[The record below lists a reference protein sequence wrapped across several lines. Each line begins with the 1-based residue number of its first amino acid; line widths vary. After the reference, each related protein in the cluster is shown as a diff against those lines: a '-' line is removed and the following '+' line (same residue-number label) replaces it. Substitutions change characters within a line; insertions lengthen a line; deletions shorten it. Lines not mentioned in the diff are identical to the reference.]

1 MKKRNIA
8 FMGIFLA
15 LALVLGYVETFIPL
29 PQGIPGM
36 KLGLTNLIIVII
48 LYCEGTKEAYIIS
61 ATRVILSGFLFGNVQ
76 IIIFSLGGAML
87 SLTAMALL
95 KRTNN
100 LNVITISAVGGVMH
114 NIGQI
119 VVAMITVQTFSIK
132 YYIPVLVVV
141 GLITGLII
149 GAVANELIKRLHRF
163 F

>member
-1 MKKRNIA
+1 
-8 FMGIFLA
+8 
-15 LALVLGYVETFIPL
+15 
-29 PQGIPGM
+29 
-36 KLGLTNLIIVII
+36 
-48 LYCEGTKEAYIIS
+48 
-61 ATRVILSGFLFGNVQ
+61 
-76 IIIFSLGGAML
+76 ML

-95 KRTNN
+95 KRTNT